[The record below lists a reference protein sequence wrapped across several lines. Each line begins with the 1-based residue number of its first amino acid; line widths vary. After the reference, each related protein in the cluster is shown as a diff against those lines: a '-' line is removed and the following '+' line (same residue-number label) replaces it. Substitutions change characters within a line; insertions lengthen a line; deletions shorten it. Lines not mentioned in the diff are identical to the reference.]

1 MSSIN
6 ARKGKIARLPHVIR
20 HELNARLRDGV
31 PGTEILAWLN
41 DLPESQSI
49 LAEQFGGEPVKPQ
62 NLTDWRQG
70 GYQDWLSQQD
80 KYEEARKTTDHA
92 QYICSSLGLDP
103 SDALSVI
110 ITGHL
115 VNLLSGDASLDD
127 LSKLGPLFNA
137 VTNVKKV
144 GLDQRKVDQAAADLD
159 LRQKKFQ
166 RDTAQLFVK
175 WYKDKRAADVVE
187 NPGISTDE
195 KTELLGQLI
204 FAEDW

>member
-1 MSSIN
+1 MIGN
-6 ARKGKIARLPHVIR
+6 ARKGKIARLPHTIR
-20 HELNARLRDGV
+20 HEINTRLRDGNV
-31 PGTEILAWLN
+31 GTEILDYVN
-41 DLPESQSI
+41 SLPDVQSI
-49 LAEQFGGEPVKPQ
+49 LADQFGGEPIKPQ

-70 GYQDWLSQQD
+70 GYQDWLCNQD
-80 KYEEARKTTDHA
+80 QYEEARKTTDNA

-115 VNLLSGDASLDD
+115 VKLLSGEASLDD

-144 GLDQRKVDQAAADLD
+144 GLDQRKVEQAAADLD
-159 LRQKKFQ
+159 LRQKRFQ
-166 RDTAQLFVK
+166 RDTAELFIK
-175 WYKDKRAADVVE
+175 WYKDKRAADVVD

-204 FAEDW
+204 FQEDW

>member
-1 MSSIN
+1 MN
-6 ARKGKIARLPHVIR
+6 ARKGKIARLPHTIR
-20 HELNARLRDGV
+20 HEINARLRDGNV
-31 PGTEILAWLN
+31 GTEILDWLN
-41 DLPESQSI
+41 SQPEVQAI
-49 LAEQFGGEPVKPQ
+49 LAEQFGGEPIKPQ

-70 GYQDWLSQQD
+70 GYQDWLAQQD

-115 VNLLSGDASLDD
+115 VNLLSGAASLDD
-127 LSKLGPLFNA
+127 LAKLGPLFNA

-166 RDTAQLFVK
+166 RDTCALLIQYVK
-175 WYKDKRAADVVE
+175 DTKVVEIAAD
-187 NPGISTDE
+187 STIGNDAKIE
-195 KTELLGQLI
+195 MLGQML
-204 FAEDW
+204 FEENW

>member
-1 MSSIN
+1 MTN
-6 ARKGKIARLPHVIR
+6 ARKGKIARLPHSIR
-20 HELNARLRDGV
+20 QELNTRLRDGV
-31 PGTEILAWLN
+31 PGTDILQWVN
-41 DLPESQSI
+41 ELPEARSI
-49 LAEQFGGEPVKPQ
+49 LADQFGGEPIKPQ

-70 GYQDWLSQQD
+70 GYNDWLRGHEQ
-80 KYEEARKTTDHA
+80 YEQARQTTDHA

-115 VNLLSGDASLDD
+115 VKLLSGEASLDD

-144 GLDQRKVDQAAADLD
+144 GLDQRKVEQAAADLD

-166 RDTAQLFVK
+166 RDTTNLFMK
-175 WYKDKRAADVVE
+175 FYKDKRATDVIE

-195 KTELLGQLI
+195 KTEILGQI
-204 FAEDW
+204 MFGEEW

>member
-1 MSSIN
+1 MSA
-6 ARKGKIARLPHVIR
+6 ARKGKIARLPHAIR
-20 HELNARLRDGV
+20 HELNTRLRDGAV
-31 PGTEILAWLN
+31 GTDIIEHLN
-41 DLPESQSI
+41 SLPEVQAI
-49 LAEQFGGEPVKPQ
+49 LAEQFGGEPIKPQ

-70 GYQDWLSQQD
+70 GYQDWLKQQD

-115 VNLLSGDASLDD
+115 VNLLSGEASLDD
-127 LSKLGPLFNA
+127 LAKLGPLFNA

-144 GLDQRKVDQAAADLD
+144 GLDQRKIDQAAADLD

-166 RDTAQLFVK
+166 RDTAQIFIK

-187 NPGISTDE
+187 DAGMSTDQ
-195 KTELLGQLI
+195 KTEILGQI
-204 FAEDW
+204 MFGEDW